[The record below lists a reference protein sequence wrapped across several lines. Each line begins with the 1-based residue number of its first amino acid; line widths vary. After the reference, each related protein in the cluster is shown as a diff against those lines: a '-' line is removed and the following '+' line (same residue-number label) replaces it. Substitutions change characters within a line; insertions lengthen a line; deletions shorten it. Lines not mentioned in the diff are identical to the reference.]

1 MTPPPATADPQ
12 PDDPEA
18 HQPPGDPEAVARIV
32 CLRMLDR
39 KARSRAELAGAL
51 AKKGVPDEAAT
62 RVLDRFAEVGLLD
75 DASLAQS
82 IAGAQHRERGL
93 ARRAV
98 AVKLRQRGFDNDV
111 VLDAITGIDAE
122 DERRRASELVAR
134 RHRSLAAL
142 PVEVR
147 TRRLVGLLGRKGYP
161 PGLVWEVVRA
171 ELSGAGADSSF
182 ADPDGS
188 DGL

>member
-1 MTPPPATADPQ
+1 
-12 PDDPEA
+12 
-18 HQPPGDPEAVARIV
+18 
-32 CLRMLDR
+32 MLDR

-51 AKKGVPDEAAT
+51 AKKGVPDDAAT
-62 RVLDRFAEVGLLD
+62 RVLDRFTEVGLLD

-98 AVKLRQRGFDNDV
+98 AAKLRHRGFGDDV
-111 VLDAITGIDAE
+111 VSDALTGIDAD

-134 RHRSLAAL
+134 RHRALAGL

-147 TRRLVGLLGRKGYP
+147 ARRLVGLLGRKGYP
-161 PGLVWEVVRA
+161 AGLAWQVVKL
-171 ELSGAGADSSF
+171 ELSGEGNDPM
-182 ADPDGS
+182 ADPMADPMDDVVDDGAFD
-188 DGL
+188 DGI